1 VEGAVNL
8 TQVRS
13 YSDRYTAG
21 ASATAAAAAASE
33 VITHAVA
40 DRCSS
45 FARTAEACCQQKPS
59 TCCTDS
65 IDEAGNSSSS
75 GGIDSREGD
84 EGSGSASNG
93 ARPSVRGIVAMDGND
108 EASSPLTVQLLTG
121 QCGDAEVCET
131 PTINARD
138 RGRRLFDANSL
149 VGYHNSVATSAA
161 RASHAT
167 TAAVAA
173 AAAAAAQQQRQQQLQ
188 TLISW
193 LDKAHG
199 LRVQGMV
206 AEVSVNSSQ
215 PHHHV
220 I

>member
-1 VEGAVNL
+1 
-8 TQVRS
+8 
-13 YSDRYTAG
+13 
-21 ASATAAAAAASE
+21 
-33 VITHAVA
+33 
-40 DRCSS
+40 
-45 FARTAEACCQQKPS
+45 
-59 TCCTDS
+59 
-65 IDEAGNSSSS
+65 
-75 GGIDSREGD
+75 
-84 EGSGSASNG
+84 
-93 ARPSVRGIVAMDGND
+93 MDGND

-173 AAAAAAQQQRQQQLQ
+173 AAAAAAQQQRQQQPEQEDNPDNADCIQPAVWQSSIMCRPGITKDNAAGAASVQAAPGYVSRPAASAVQ

-199 LRVQGMV
+199 LRVQGMM

-215 PHHHV
+215 LHHHV